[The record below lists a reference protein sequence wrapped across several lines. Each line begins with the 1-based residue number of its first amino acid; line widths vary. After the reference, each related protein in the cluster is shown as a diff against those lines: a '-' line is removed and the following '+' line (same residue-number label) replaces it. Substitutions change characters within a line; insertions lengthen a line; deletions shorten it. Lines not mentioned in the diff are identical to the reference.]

1 VVNVT
6 LQAEA
11 GGQSAGE
18 PAPARSQRTA
28 GRGTPRRTLPFI
40 VAVLCG
46 FIAVL
51 NHVVDLKDREAYQ
64 NFYAALSSCEGA
76 ACLLM
81 TDDVRSPI
89 FLSLLILGQRAG
101 LDFNLLF
108 TLISVASLWLFAV
121 AMRVLRDDHGDL
133 RFVLI
138 SLALGSWLYLI
149 QVKLF
154 LALALY
160 MYGRT
165 RRQQWLRIM
174 LAVAAV
180 LTHESML
187 FFIALYWLWQ
197 PRKWR
202 ISFGSLTLFMLLA
215 ALLIVYLSTASNV
228 FVSAFERIQHYNEIA
243 AGGEVPSMS
252 RLSPFSA
259 FLLMLGAIGLLR
271 LRLPGAAT
279 ISTQQLK
286 ASAWLFL
293 PWVVFMI
300 FASNAVFALRL
311 AELALLHVLLVLP
324 LGHDYRLPSRLLLLV
339 FATAFGALTFVRDVL
354 FG

>member
-1 VVNVT
+1 MT
-6 LQAEA
+6 LQAEP
-11 GGQSAGE
+11 GGHSAGE
-18 PAPARSQRTA
+18 PALAGARRIA
-28 GRGTPRRTLPFI
+28 RRGAPRRTLPFI
-40 VAVLCG
+40 VAMLCG

-64 NFYAALSSCEGA
+64 NFYAALSSCEGT

-101 LDFNLLF
+101 LEFNLLF
-108 TLISVASLWLFAV
+108 TLISIASLCLFAA

-165 RRQQWLRIM
+165 RRRQWLRIT

-202 ISFGSLTLFMLLA
+202 ISFGSLMLFMLLA
-215 ALLIVYLSTASNV
+215 ALLILYLSTASNV
-228 FVSAFERIQHYNEIA
+228 FVSAFERIRHYNEIA

-259 FLLMLGAIGLLR
+259 FFLMLGAIGLLR
-271 LRLPGAAT
+271 LRISAT
-279 ISTQQLK
+279 VSTQQLK
-286 ASAWLFL
+286 ACAWLFL

-311 AELALLHVLLVLP
+311 AELALLHALLVLP

-339 FATAFGALTFVRDVL
+339 FATTFGALTFVRDVL